1 MSHSV
6 ARPTTL
12 FLGDLSVYCTER
24 NIFELFQNF
33 GQVECVQ
40 IKKSEDGSIPKPHLC
55 YGFVK
60 FHHRA
65 CAELAFSTAN
75 GKIFLGRPIR

>member
-1 MSHSV
+1 MAHSV
-6 ARPTTL
+6 AGPTAL

-24 NIFELFQNF
+24 NIFELFQTF
-33 GQVECVQ
+33 GQVESVQ

-65 CAELAFSTAN
+65 CAEMAFKTVN
-75 GKIFLGRPIR
+75 RKIFLGRPIR